1 MALLDNIQLSDELT
15 TEICEWLVSGQPL
28 AEYCSMEGKPSLG
41 QVSKW
46 RFDNDI
52 FAKRFAQAR
61 DIGFDS
67 MAERLRT
74 TVRGGTGSSQD
85 WKRDRLIAETELK
98 LLAAWAPKRYGAR
111 IEAEQSLGNMDVS
124 ELGARVTMLLDKA
137 LQALAGAPP
146 SNATHMESPMPAK
159 PTAKLPAE
167 ADFLTDH
174 QREVLART
182 PPVRGGG
189 KAVVRGRVKGI
200 KAAAQAAL
208 DEPKTPPAEDAE
220 DRW

>member
-1 MALLDNIQLSDELT
+1 MAGPSYPLTDEIT
-15 TEICEWLVSGQPL
+15 DAVCDWLVSGKPL
-28 AEYCSMEGKPSLG
+28 AEFCEIPGNPSLG
-41 QVSKW
+41 VLNVW
-46 RFDNDI
+46 RATNDL

-74 TVRGGTGSSQD
+74 TVRGGVGSSRD

-111 IEAEQSLGNMDVS
+111 IENEQSLGNMDVS
-124 ELGARVTMLLDKA
+124 ELGARVGMLLDKA

-159 PTAKLPAE
+159 PTAKLPAD

-174 QREVLART
+174 RREVLAQT
-182 PPVRGGG
+182 PPVRGG
-189 KAVVRGRVKGI
+189 KAKAKGRVKAL

-208 DEPKTPPAEDAE
+208 DEPQTSPAEDE
-220 DRW
+220 GDRW